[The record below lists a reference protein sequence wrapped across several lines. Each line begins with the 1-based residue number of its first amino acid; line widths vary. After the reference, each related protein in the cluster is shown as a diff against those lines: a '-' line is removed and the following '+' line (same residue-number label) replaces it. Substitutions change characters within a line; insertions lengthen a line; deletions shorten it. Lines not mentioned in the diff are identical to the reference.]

1 MSYRNILVPVPTS
14 TSLFA
19 NSSENSSHKLSFT
32 PNFERRIMRKALST
46 LQARLKVQD
55 SPATSKDNTTLF
67 QGFEWYLPSD
77 GQHYQRLARSL
88 ESLKHL
94 GVDQVW
100 LPPGCKAGWQG
111 SNGYDIYDLYDLG
124 EFDQK
129 GFRGTKFGDKQALTH
144 LSNLAGS
151 IGIKLCWDAVL
162 NHKCAADYTEKCQAV
177 KVDKEGMYIPC
188 LPTRGCSERV
198 HRSDGTW

>member
-1 MSYRNILVPVPTS
+1 MHGLKKKFADLRTTPSEQDTRPIKLTVPDSS
-14 TSLFA
+14 TA
-19 NSSENSSHKLSFT
+19 DN
-32 PNFERRIMRKALST
+32 
-46 LQARLKVQD
+46 
-55 SPATSKDNTTLF
+55 ATFF

-77 GQHYQRLARSL
+77 GQHYQRLARCL
-88 ESLKHL
+88 ESLTRL

-129 GFRGTKFGDKQALTH
+129 GHRGTKFGDKKALAD
-144 LSNLAGS
+144 LSKLAQSNGV
-151 IGIKLCWDAVL
+151 KLCWDAVL

-177 KVDKEGMYIPC
+177 KVDQQGMAPSRYRLHGVFEC
-188 LPTRGCSERV
+188 V
-198 HRSDGTW
+198 HTVAAGGA